1 MKVKNIGKR
10 DIVLKGNLIPSGQ
23 VVEVENVKQS
33 DLIGSTLEVIK
44 EPKKDKETK

>member
-1 MKVKNIGKR
+1 MKVKNTGKR
-10 DIVLKGNLIPSGQ
+10 DIALNGSLILSGQ

-44 EPKKDKETK
+44 EPKKGGK